1 MCDVSHWKFS
11 GQGWGRVTSKYPA
24 GQGERRGGSAWFL
37 ARAHVTCIPG
47 LFSPFP
53 QNPPAQRSVQRLAC
67 FGMPVASLCEP
78 PRCVGDNITKLLW
91 WPSPIL
97 PHLCS
102 LLYIF
107 QGPPFP
113 SKSTLLSPPFY
124 LVSLSQRPFRPSPT
138 LLSISLPSSCSHAT
152 LSSLFPFTLLCF
164 PFHSI
169 SLPHPEG
176 LRGLH
181 LSALHP
187 SFHPFPSTDLGQAL
201 RTPCAAQGYRR
212 GHPLQRRNTGRG
224 TRAATPPLLGLGEG
238 STSCYWGGAAVC
250 EWTVRRRPWIR
261 AARTQSTQNQNVGFR
276 SAL

>member
-1 MCDVSHWKFS
+1 
-11 GQGWGRVTSKYPA
+11 
-24 GQGERRGGSAWFL
+24 
-37 ARAHVTCIPG
+37 
-47 LFSPFP
+47 
-53 QNPPAQRSVQRLAC
+53 
-67 FGMPVASLCEP
+67 MPLASLCEP
-78 PRCVGDNITKLLW
+78 PQCVGDNITKLLW

-113 SKSTLLSPPFY
+113 SKSTLFSPPFY
-124 LVSLSQRPFRPSPT
+124 LLSLSQRPFRPSPT
-138 LLSISLPSSCSHAT
+138 LLSISLPCSCSHAT

-201 RTPCAAQGYRR
+201 RTPCAAQGYRKGR
-212 GHPLQRRNTGRG
+212 PLQRRNTERYSGSNASPPGAGGGEHILLLGRG
-224 TRAATPPLLGLGEG
+224 SSLRVDSQKEALDQGSEDAEYPEPECWLPICSVTLGRRWSRLANFSRIAMQMQRAH
-238 STSCYWGGAAVC
+238 
-250 EWTVRRRPWIR
+250 
-261 AARTQSTQNQNVGFR
+261 VGDG
-276 SAL
+276 